1 MFPAYQLIP
10 AGRWRDPRDF
20 LEQEDSAEKDL
31 KYYRRVTLR
40 KGAKTLKEKE
50 EEKRRAE
57 ALENAKLFGKV
68 TDKSLQLGR
77 NFITNKQEHKQNTR
91 YSTRSK
97 GRKSIPHAANQSE
110 RKRAAQT
117 GLCGTRAKGKHAAVE
132 ECFVDGKEDLLKAV
146 QYFSTQTEESDD
158 EGTDKEEDDLTFG
171 EAEKSVSAS
180 IDYIDESSSSSF
192 AAEVR
197 YSTED
202 APVKVAFNVKADA
215 SVKKWR
221 SSWTED
227 TKTIQRKRHCPEE
240 NNYNAG
246 SDYERMKE
254 EGKDRHSDSQELKLC
269 SVQAKKKNRRT
280 IQEPVKNL
288 KPRNVSFMD
297 CSYWQKWVSR

>member
-10 AGRWRDPRDF
+10 AGRWREPRDF
-20 LEQEDSAEKDL
+20 LEPEDNAEKDL

-50 EEKRRAE
+50 EENRRAE

-77 NFITNKQEHKQNTR
+77 NFITSKKEHKQNTR

-117 GLCGTRAKGKHAAVE
+117 GLCGARAKGKHAAVE
-132 ECFVDGKEDLLKAV
+132 ECFVDGKEDLLKDV
-146 QYFSTQTEESDD
+146 QYFSTQVEESDD
-158 EGTDKEEDDLTFG
+158 EGTDKEKDDLAFG
-171 EAEKSVSAS
+171 EAEKSVSVS
-180 IDYIDESSSSSF
+180 IDDIDESSSSSF

-202 APVKVAFNVKADA
+202 VPVKVAFNVKAEA

-221 SSWTED
+221 SGWTED
-227 TKTIQRKRHCPEE
+227 TETIQRKCHCPVQ
-240 NNYNAG
+240 NNNNAG
-246 SDYERMKE
+246 SDHERMEE
-254 EGKDRHSDSQELKLC
+254 EGKDHHSDSQEPKLC
-269 SVQAKKKNRRT
+269 SLQAKKKNRRT

-297 CSYWQKWVSR
+297 CSYWQK

>member
-20 LEQEDSAEKDL
+20 LEPEDNAEKDL

-50 EEKRRAE
+50 EENRRAE

-77 NFITNKQEHKQNTR
+77 NFITSKKEHKQNTR

-117 GLCGTRAKGKHAAVE
+117 GLCGARAKGKHAAVE
-132 ECFVDGKEDLLKAV
+132 ECFVDGKEDLWKDV
-146 QYFSTQTEESDD
+146 QYFSTQVEESDD
-158 EGTDKEEDDLTFG
+158 EGTNEEEEDLAFG
-171 EAEKSVSAS
+171 EAEKSSSAS
-180 IDYIDESSSSSF
+180 IDDIDESTSSSS
-192 AAEVR
+192 AAEVKHN
-197 YSTED
+197 TED
-202 APVKVAFNVKADA
+202 VPVKVTFDTKAVT
-215 SVKKWR
+215 SGRKR
-221 SSWTED
+221 RNSWTED
-227 TKTIQRKRHCPEE
+227 TEAVQRKRLYMQ
-240 NNYNAG
+240 NNDSAG
-246 SDYERMKE
+246 DEDEKMEE
-254 EGKDRHSDSQELKLC
+254 EGKDHHSDSQEPKLC
-269 SVQAKKKNRRT
+269 SLQVKKKNRRT

-297 CSYWQKWVSR
+297 CSYWQK

>member
-20 LEQEDSAEKDL
+20 LEQEDNAEKDL

-40 KGAKTLKEKE
+40 KGAKTRKEKE

-68 TDKSLQLGR
+68 SDKSLQLGR
-77 NFITNKQEHKQNTR
+77 NFITNKKEHKQNTR

-97 GRKSIPHAANQSE
+97 GRKSIPHAASQSE

-117 GLCGTRAKGKHAAVE
+117 GLCGIRAKGKHVAVE
-132 ECFVDGKEDLLKAV
+132 ECFVDGKEDLLKDV
-146 QYFSTQTEESDD
+146 QYFSTQVEESDD
-158 EGTDKEEDDLTFG
+158 EGTDKEEDDLAFG
-171 EAEKSVSAS
+171 EAEKSIPAT

-202 APVKVAFNVKADA
+202 VPVKVAFNVKAQA
-215 SVKKWR
+215 SAKRWR

-227 TKTIQRKRHCPEE
+227 TGTIQRKRHCPVQ

-246 SDYERMKE
+246 NDYERVKE
-254 EGKDRHSDSQELKLC
+254 EGKDHHSDSQEPKLC
-269 SVQAKKKNRRT
+269 SVQTKKKNRRT

-297 CSYWQKWVSR
+297 CSYWQK